1 MPRVRKSISDE
12 ELIKISKK
20 IWANVEDI
28 MNIGAIGKNKA
39 REVYKEIKRE
49 HKTNVNNSFVPMN
62 KVLDYFNISIE
73 SLGIK
78 HGQL

>member
-1 MPRVRKSISDE
+1 MY
-12 ELIKISKK
+12 
-20 IWANVEDI
+20 
-28 MNIGAIGKNKA
+28 IGAFGKNKA
-39 REVYKEIKRE
+39 REVYKEIKRD